1 MTILIK
7 KGHRYLVTFFSM
19 ALAFFL
25 SFLGR
30 QQPSQAEEL
39 KEVRLSQQTPPP
51 VTAITG
57 SPSAGTKSPAPP
69 AFEVH
74 SNIPPIETYTVPG
87 TEDPIGSNVESF
99 LKSSIALPSQQILE
113 ADKLYT
119 ENPALY
125 RLMIE
130 GLQVQLLLINQQTE
144 LKERIR
150 TLEEELKKL
159 QAE

>member
-1 MTILIK
+1 MTILR
-7 KGHRYLVTFFSM
+7 KGQSYLVTFFSM

-51 VTAITG
+51 VTAIAM
-57 SPSAGTKSPAPP
+57 SPPAATKPPAPP

-74 SNIPPIETYTVPG
+74 SNIPPIETYIVPG
-87 TEDPIGSNVESF
+87 TEDPIGSNIESF
-99 LKSSIALPSQQILE
+99 LKSNIALPSQQTLE
-113 ADKLYT
+113 ADKLYA

-125 RLMIE
+125 RLLIE
-130 GLQVQLLLINQQTE
+130 GLQVQLLLINQQEE
-144 LKERIR
+144 LKEKIQ
-150 TLEEELKKL
+150 TLEGELKKL